1 MSFGVFL
8 VILAVLGAALLS
20 SDRFRASCSACN
32 PFIRRRGRAQNREE
46 MPPKSGS

>member
-20 SDRFRASCSACN
+20 SDRFRSSCAACES
-32 PFIRRRGRAQNREE
+32 FVRRRGKTRAKEG
-46 MPPKSGS
+46 PPPR